1 MNNSRPLPP
10 ASNTPYRFNHFPSY
24 IDFMTQRVGRIDTG
38 QILNDFKQSTNTNN
52 NSIANITN
60 ANNNKPHNSNITKG
74 GNFSK
79 YKEMSDSTRL
89 NDVYVKKFRKMTDIV
104 QLVKESQCERRSD
117 KAVERFVTKNFSFL
131 SFIYNSSHNQFWL

>member
-1 MNNSRPLPP
+1 
-10 ASNTPYRFNHFPSY
+10 
-24 IDFMTQRVGRIDTG
+24 
-38 QILNDFKQSTNTNN
+38 
-52 NSIANITN
+52 
-60 ANNNKPHNSNITKG
+60 
-74 GNFSK
+74 
-79 YKEMSDSTRL
+79 MSDSTRL